1 MTGLIADNH
10 YKLAMMDGA
19 EKRDG
24 ANDLGVFKGKKTQG
38 LNYPFP
44 CIPSGTSVLAG
55 AVVN

>member
-1 MTGLIADNH
+1 
-10 YKLAMMDGA
+10 MMDEA

-24 ANDLGVFKGKKTQG
+24 DNDLGAVKGKKTQG

-44 CIPSGTSVLAG
+44 CVPSGTSIRTG